1 MIVNQI
7 AEELRKG
14 QVNKVRDLTQQAL
27 DQGVSVKEVMNEGLL
42 KGMNVVGELF
52 KDGEMF
58 VPEVLMASKAMN
70 TGMELLKPLLKE
82 GDVETKGVCVF
93 ATVKG
98 DLHDIGKKL
107 VMMMM
112 ESSGYLVVDLGI
124 DVAPE
129 KIVDAIKENNAD
141 IVGMSAMLTTT
152 MMVMKETVK
161 KIKEAGLDNVKIMV
175 GGAPI
180 TDKFAA
186 DMGANYSPD
195 ASSAVELANSL
206 MA

>member
-1 MIVNQI
+1 MILNQI
-7 AEELRKG
+7 AEELRRG
-14 QVNKVRDLTQQAL
+14 QVNKVKELTQQAL
-27 DQGVSVKEVMNEGLL
+27 DQGIGVKEIMNEGLL
-42 KGMNVVGELF
+42 KGMSIVGDLF

-82 GDVETKGVCVF
+82 GDVQTKGVCVF

-107 VMMMM
+107 VMMML
-112 ESSGYLVVDLGI
+112 ESAGYLIIDLGI

-129 KIVDAIKENNAD
+129 KIVQAAKENKAD

-152 MMVMKETVK
+152 MMVMKETVNK
-161 KIKEAGLDNVKIMV
+161 LREAGLDNVKVMV

-180 TDKFAA
+180 TDKFAEE
-186 DMGANYSPD
+186 MGANYAPD
-195 ASSAVELANSL
+195 ATSAVDLANSL
-206 MA
+206 IA

>member
-1 MIVNQI
+1 MILNQI

-14 QVNKVRDLTQQAL
+14 QVNKVKELTQQAL
-27 DQGVSVKEVMNEGLL
+27 DQGLGVKEIMNDGLL
-42 KGMNVVGELF
+42 KGMAVVGDLF
-52 KDGEMF
+52 RDGEMF

-70 TGMELLKPLLKE
+70 TGMELIKPLLKE
-82 GDVETKGVCVF
+82 GDMETKGVCVF

-112 ESSGYLVVDLGI
+112 ESAGYFVVDLGI

-129 KIVDAIKENNAD
+129 KIVKAVKDNNAD

-152 MMVMKETVK
+152 MMVMKETTK
-161 KIKEAGLDNVKIMV
+161 QLKEAGLDNVKIMV

-180 TDKFAA
+180 TDKFAQE
-186 DMGANYSPD
+186 MGAYYSPD
-195 ASSAVELANSL
+195 ASSAIELANSL
-206 MA
+206 IA